1 MRRFLEDCPIRA
13 RRPTLVQRAAK
24 WSRRHRPIVW
34 SAAVSTF
41 LLLILGLVGLGIGN
55 IMISGER
62 DKKDV
67 ALRAKMDALGQRNQ
81 ALLSTESERRR
92 AEENLDLALAALDAV
107 YLDAIGRDK
116 LLGDPV
122 SQADELEDSESDPP
136 PPSTRWELEPPPLT
150 DLERELLKRGLKFY
164 DQFAQK
170 NTAAPRAIVQTAQA
184 YYRVGLLQ
192 GALGDTVAAA
202 EAQRG
207 AIERFHRLA
216 AEEPGNAEHFRRLAE
231 AYRAL
236 GTIVPQWDAA
246 KRLFEDGRRAYSR
259 AIDLKPNDITLYLG
273 RGAMSGD
280 SEALEDY
287 MRALQLDP
295 DNVEVLLK
303 CTFSHLYAAPVS
315 KDRKEARVYAERAVA
330 LAPDNFRCHV
340 ALADVL
346 SRVNSEVV
354 VNPGSGSGV
363 FAVPDQASALAE
375 YARAIELAPLA
386 PEPYL
391 ARGAFY
397 HSVGDYD
404 RGLADVNRALELR
417 PGDHESL
424 ALRADV
430 LIELGQF
437 DKALADLAKYTEADP
452 HKWRAHKAAAT
463 IHVRRGNWQL
473 AVESYTKALE
483 IAPSQA
489 HLLKHRALAHVNLG
503 QHSQALADLNTAL
516 TLHPWDISTL
526 WWIPEPQL
534 AQSPDDFKQGL
545 VALAEIAVE
554 ESPVPAKAYAAR
566 GRVYARLGEFEKAD
580 ADFAMAVELDP
591 KEAYGWSEWGLSL
604 GRRRMYLEARE
615 KYSRA
620 IEAKPDH
627 WLYRWNRGVANQHLG
642 DLQGVVEDFG
652 QVLVLHPAH
661 KDALVNRYAAYFRL
675 GDYDN
680 ALADL
685 ETALRLHPADSS
697 VLEKIPAKELAH
709 SPNEFQNRYF
719 ELVSA
724 LAHERPDDW
733 VAWNRRGLA
742 NMAFSRW
749 EDALGDF
756 SKAIELK
763 QDEAAPWS
771 HRGSCRRKQG
781 QWAEAAADLAQ
792 AILLGDNGYLTW
804 SRLAQCHLALGNTQ
818 EYENACR
825 GMAEQL
831 PEPNQRNIADWG
843 HIGQALY
850 HAGRY
855 GEARAA
861 LEKVIALRGDHGPT
875 MDFGPRWWY
884 YTMSLHRLGESDR
897 AGAYYDELVEI
908 MERNPPGNKDLYDRL
923 RTEAAKL
930 LGKEV
935 EAGAGQEEPTQAKK
949 QEDEN

>member
-1 MRRFLEDCPIRA
+1 MAKNSAERYDTAQDLADDLRRFLEDCPIRA

-81 ALLSTESERRR
+81 ALLSAESERRR

-417 PGDHESL
+417 PGDHESR

-430 LIELGQF
+430 LIELGPF
-437 DKALADLAKYTEADP
+437 DKALADLAKYTGPDP
-452 HKWRAHKAAAT
+452 HKWRALAAAT
-463 IHVRRGNWQL
+463 IHVRRSNWQL

-483 IAPSQA
+483 IAPS
-489 HLLKHRALAHVNLG
+489 
-503 QHSQALADLNTAL
+503 
-516 TLHPWDISTL
+516 
-526 WWIPEPQL
+526 
-534 AQSPDDFKQGL
+534 
-545 VALAEIAVE
+545 
-554 ESPVPAKAYAAR
+554 
-566 GRVYARLGEFEKAD
+566 
-580 ADFAMAVELDP
+580 
-591 KEAYGWSEWGLSL
+591 
-604 GRRRMYLEARE
+604 
-615 KYSRA
+615 RA
-620 IEAKPDH
+620 ICSNIVRWRTSIWASTPKP
-627 WLYRWNRGVANQHLG
+627 
-642 DLQGVVEDFG
+642 
-652 QVLVLHPAH
+652 
-661 KDALVNRYAAYFRL
+661 
-675 GDYDN
+675 
-680 ALADL
+680 
-685 ETALRLHPADSS
+685 
-697 VLEKIPAKELAH
+697 
-709 SPNEFQNRYF
+709 
-719 ELVSA
+719 
-724 LAHERPDDW
+724 
-733 VAWNRRGLA
+733 
-742 NMAFSRW
+742 
-749 EDALGDF
+749 
-756 SKAIELK
+756 
-763 QDEAAPWS
+763 
-771 HRGSCRRKQG
+771 
-781 QWAEAAADLAQ
+781 
-792 AILLGDNGYLTW
+792 
-804 SRLAQCHLALGNTQ
+804 
-818 EYENACR
+818 
-825 GMAEQL
+825 
-831 PEPNQRNIADWG
+831 
-843 HIGQALY
+843 
-850 HAGRY
+850 
-855 GEARAA
+855 
-861 LEKVIALRGDHGPT
+861 
-875 MDFGPRWWY
+875 
-884 YTMSLHRLGESDR
+884 
-897 AGAYYDELVEI
+897 
-908 MERNPPGNKDLYDRL
+908 L
-923 RTEAAKL
+923 RT
-930 LGKEV
+930 
-935 EAGAGQEEPTQAKK
+935 
-949 QEDEN
+949 